1 MKRLSVEE
9 ESFQILFFSDSDT
22 VTTALIYMECT
33 AADGGSI
40 VAYVPLWMGH
50 GDDLLEF
57 GETLSGFHGKGKTK
71 LWNQLPWKLDATCS
85 YQKTTQHI
93 HY

>member
-1 MKRLSVEE
+1 MTSDSFELHGRLNLYVFNSLMFMKRLSVEE

-40 VAYVPLWMGH
+40 VAYVPL
-50 GDDLLEF
+50 
-57 GETLSGFHGKGKTK
+57 
-71 LWNQLPWKLDATCS
+71 
-85 YQKTTQHI
+85 
-93 HY
+93 